1 MDYGARLRKM
11 RKAKKFSIYRLH
23 IITGMSQG
31 HISELEKNVNTPT
44 IDTLQRL
51 LEPMGI
57 SLAEFFNED
66 GEVSYLNDRERE
78 LVANYRTMPD
88 DKAELYFQ
96 LGKALNQEQE

>member
-11 RKAKKFSIYRLH
+11 RKAKKFSIYILH

-51 LEPMGI
+51 LDPMGI

-66 GEVSYLNDRERE
+66 GEVSYLNERERE
-78 LVANYRTMPD
+78 LVANYRTLPD

-96 LGKALNQEQE
+96 LGKALNQE

>member
-1 MDYGARLRKM
+1 M

-23 IITGMSQG
+23 IITGMSQE

-51 LEPMGI
+51 LERMGI

-66 GEVSYLNDRERE
+66 SEVSYLNERERE

-88 DKAELYFQ
+88 NKTELYFQ
-96 LGKALNQEQE
+96 LGKALNQE